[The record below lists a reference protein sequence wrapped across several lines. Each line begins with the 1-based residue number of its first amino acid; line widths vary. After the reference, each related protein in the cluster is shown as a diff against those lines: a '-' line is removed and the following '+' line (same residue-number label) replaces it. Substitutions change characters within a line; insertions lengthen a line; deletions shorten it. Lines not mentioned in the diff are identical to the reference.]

1 MENEYLL
8 QVSLELRDE
17 MSKNL
22 ENVNKELSEF
32 KRALRNAGI
41 DVDKLESK
49 VSKNTLN
56 MSGSLTSLAK
66 TAKYTTIALAGVAT
80 ASIKSFSDT
89 EYAVKK
95 VQTISSKSFSSIKT
109 GAFDLAKTYG
119 GSVEDILQANYDL
132 VSSMGDIEDSHL
144 ILDQAAQLSM
154 AGFTS
159 LGGAINALSSVMN
172 AYKMEASEV
181 TKVSDILMQ
190 VQNSGVTTIGELE
203 GSLSNVLPTAASLK
217 IGFEE
222 IAAAMATMTSNK
234 IPTAQATT
242 QLRQALAEL
251 AKEGTSADKIFR
263 EITGESFSNFI
274 EKGGQMV
281 DAFDLLEK
289 AAKNNNKTL
298 YDVFGSVEAA
308 GAVLNLTGDNL
319 DKFRNNIDGVGKA
332 SNLTSGAVKGLS
344 TSFKTEFGQLKAIGK
359 EVADQFGEELIPYIR
374 DLKKALEEVNIKG
387 LLSKENVDLALNL
400 GKGLLGIST
409 AIWAIDKGVK
419 TFEITMKAATG
430 IKMLMKF
437 AALHPVGTA
446 LTGIIGGTTLLL
458 NKANEEFEKRKKLYE
473 ELEKSSA
480 GTREVLERVKEALNT
495 DELDEIKLDNSAAI
509 LRYVDGF
516 KELKSIL
523 ADGDIE
529 KAAIEVNKMLN
540 TPSRTNYFGNNMFG
554 EEFQDDLDKSYEK
567 LEKINKLKEKAMDF
581 KIGNSTIE
589 IQKQMQE
596 LQKDYTLAKSLGA
609 TDSEIKPIIEAMDK
623 VKEKLEEI
631 KLKTDAA
638 KKANED
644 LKEIFE
650 KFRNLSTN
658 IELKA
663 NIFNM
668 SDLEKAEEEVREL
681 ENMINNALNLGA
693 SKISLEPLIKQ
704 YTEVKNRIEDIKKS
718 VNFTEIKENF
728 EKEFNNLNIEFEI
741 FGTDEQ
747 ERLLQTIKILESQVS
762 KAISEGMIDEATGIG
777 KALKE
782 AKEQYKVEYEIPK
795 KESEKFDN
803 NLKLL
808 GDSVYKVASI
818 VDNDFTSALS
828 TVMNGLVTF
837 STALKMVGMENGLN
851 DLAKSGMK
859 ALTEMG
865 GMGASIATGLTTAGP
880 WVAAGVAAI
889 SVVAPLLG
897 KSDEKR
903 RKKNAENERKFEE
916 NTNALR
922 ELGEQLKANTV
933 ALQDFVN
940 NLIASI
946 ATSPTLHR
954 IAGGQDTLKIM
965 EDIMMEN
972 KNFGQLSF
980 LVKESKK
987 TGITRKKKSY
997 SKDREMSEEELLE
1010 ILGYDKSITINEFD
1024 LDQIRKF
1031 AEDLDYITDGII
1043 KEWASSLTSRKI
1055 ESIDMSGFDQYKMN
1069 VDRFIDQI
1077 ELLQTEQ
1084 REFFKNAT
1092 LEAFEGINILDE
1104 KQLAEQYRQMFIDMG
1119 IDADKYSDAIKQMV
1133 DANKV
1138 LVTSVED
1145 VRNSFIDSLIGGTLN
1160 FVGSLGS
1167 YFQKILKNA
1176 AMVVYDVLYSEV
1188 DIYFDDMFKKIS
1200 NKLLDMKESGIIDF
1214 TGFWNEF
1221 DFNKILEVQNIQSN
1235 FDIVLNDLRKKLS
1248 DMGIST
1254 KIIDLILPV
1263 STLSEKISDIKS
1275 LLNNAMSSAL
1285 ENNDFTSF
1293 EKGLGQSIYNSVKDS
1308 LIKAFAESEVYKK
1321 YIDKYFDTAEF
1332 EKRLENTTNAED
1344 AFELMKG
1351 YMNNLN
1357 NILEANG
1364 MGFDGNISGNKEED
1378 NKLGNSYYNE
1388 GSSEININITQHF
1401 SGVYGEE
1408 TMYKIS
1414 KKGIIDALEEVKN
1427 SAKVVGV
1434 M

>member
-56 MSGSLTSLAK
+56 MSSSLTSLAK

-181 TKVSDILMQ
+181 TKVSDILIQ

-344 TSFKTEFGQLKAIGK
+344 TSFKTEFSQLKAVGK
-359 EVADQFGEELIPYIR
+359 EMVDQFGEELIPYIR
-374 DLKKALEEVNIKG
+374 DLKKALEEVNIKE

-458 NKANEEFEKRKKLYE
+458 NKANEEFEKRKKIYE

-480 GTREVLERVKEALNT
+480 GTREVLERVKKVLNT

-523 ADGDIE
+523 ADGDVE
-529 KAAIEVNKMLN
+529 KAVIEVNKMLN

-554 EEFQDDLDKSYEK
+554 EEFQDDLEKSYEK
-567 LEKINKLKEKAMDF
+567 LEKINELNEKAIRF
-581 KIGNSTIE
+581 EIGSSIIN
-589 IQKQMQE
+589 IQKQLQE

-609 TDSEIKPIIEAMDK
+609 TDSEIKPIIEATDK
-623 VKEKLEEI
+623 VKEKLEQI
-631 KLKTDAA
+631 KLKTDTA
-638 KKANED
+638 KKAAED
-644 LKEIFE
+644 LKEVF
-650 KFRNLSTN
+650 KNFGNLSTN

-663 NIFNM
+663 SIFNM

-704 YTEVKNRIEDIKKS
+704 YTEVKNRIEDIKES
-718 VNFTEIKENF
+718 VNFTEIKESF

-747 ERLLQTIKILESQVS
+747 ERLLQTIKILESQIS
-762 KAISEGMIDEATGIG
+762 KSISEGMMG
-777 KALKE
+777 KASELGKFLKE
-782 AKEQYKVEYEIPK
+782 LKEKYKVEYEIPK
-795 KESEKFDN
+795 KAAEEFEK
-803 NLKLL
+803 NLKGLST
-808 GDSVYKVASI
+808 SVYQVADL
-818 VDNDFTSALS
+818 VGGDFQEIISSVINGLS
-828 TVMNGLVTF
+828 TLTSSLNMMGVSKDSEGILGGLSGFLGSGTI
-837 STALKMVGMENGLN
+837 GMIAGGL
-851 DLAKSGMK
+851 
-859 ALTEMG
+859 
-865 GMGASIATGLTTAGP
+865 
-880 WVAAGVAAI
+880 GVAGAVGG
-889 SVVAPLLG
+889 VVSSIFG
-897 KSDEKR
+897 GSNEKR
-903 RKKNAENERKFEE
+903 KKKNAENERKFEE
-916 NTNALR
+916 NTNALK
-922 ELGEQLKANTV
+922 ELGEQIKANTA
-933 ALQDFVN
+933 ALQDFTN

-946 ATSPTLHR
+946 AANPTLHR

-972 KNFGQLSF
+972 KDFGQLSF

-997 SKDREMSEEELLE
+997 SKDREMSEEELLG
-1010 ILGYDKSITINEFD
+1010 ILGYDNSITINEFD
-1024 LDQIRKF
+1024 FNQIKKF
-1031 AEDLDYITDGII
+1031 AEDLDYITETII
-1043 KEWASSLTSRKI
+1043 KDWASSLTSRKI

-1069 VDRFIDQI
+1069 VDRFINQI
-1077 ELLQTEQ
+1077 EMLQTEQ
-1084 REFFKNAT
+1084 KEFFKNTT

-1104 KQLAEQYRQMFIDMG
+1104 KQLAEQYKEMFINMG
-1119 IDADKYSDAIKQMV
+1119 IDTDKYSNAIKEMV
-1133 DANKV
+1133 DANKI
-1138 LVTSVED
+1138 LITSMED
-1145 VRNSFIDSLIGGTLN
+1145 VRNSFIDSLISGNWN

-1167 YFQKILKNA
+1167 YFQKIIKNA
-1176 AMVVYDVLYSEV
+1176 AMVVYDTLYSEV
-1188 DIYFDDMFKKIS
+1188 DIYFDEMFEKIS
-1200 NKLLDMKESGIIDF
+1200 NKLMNMKESENIDF

-1221 DFNKILEVQNIQSN
+1221 DFNKILEAQNIQSN
-1235 FDIVLNDLRKKLS
+1235 FDVVLNDLRKKLS

-1254 KIIDLILPV
+1254 KIIDSILPI
-1263 STLSEKISDIKS
+1263 TALSEKISDIKS
-1275 LLNNAMSSAL
+1275 MLNNAMSSAL
-1285 ENNDFTSF
+1285 EDNDFTSF
-1293 EKGLGQSIYNSVKDS
+1293 EKGLGQSIYNSVKES
-1308 LIKAFAESEVYKK
+1308 LISAFAESEVYKK

-1364 MGFDGNISGNKEED
+1364 MGIDNTIGGNKDEERY
-1378 NKLGNSYYNE
+1378 LGNSYYNE
-1388 GSSEININITQHF
+1388 GSSEINISITQHF

-1427 SAKVVGV
+1427 QSKVVEV
-1434 M
+1434 MYG

>member
-1 MENEYLL
+1 M
-8 QVSLELRDE
+8 
-17 MSKNL
+17 
-22 ENVNKELSEF
+22 
-32 KRALRNAGI
+32 I
-41 DVDKLESK
+41 
-49 VSKNTLN
+49 
-56 MSGSLTSLAK
+56 
-66 TAKYTTIALAGVAT
+66 TTI
-80 ASIKSFSDT
+80 
-89 EYAVKK
+89 E
-95 VQTISSKSFSSIKT
+95 
-109 GAFDLAKTYG
+109 
-119 GSVEDILQANYDL
+119 E
-132 VSSMGDIEDSHL
+132 
-144 ILDQAAQLSM
+144 
-154 AGFTS
+154 
-159 LGGAINALSSVMN
+159 MN
-172 AYKMEASEV
+172 S
-181 TKVSDILMQ
+181 T
-190 VQNSGVTTIGELE
+190 
-203 GSLSNVLPTAASLK
+203 LSNVLPTAASLK

-251 AKEGTSADKIFR
+251 AKEGTSADKVFR
-263 EITGESFSNFI
+263 EIAGESFSRFI

-281 DAFDLLEK
+281 DAFDLLER
-289 AAKNNNKTL
+289 AARNNNKTL
-298 YDVFGSVEAA
+298 YDIFGSVEAA

-319 DKFRNNIDGVGKA
+319 DKFRNNIEGVEKA
-332 SNLTSGAVKGLS
+332 ANVTSGSVKTLS
-344 TSFKTEFGQLKAIGK
+344 TSFKIEFGKLKAVGK
-359 EVADQFGEELIPYIR
+359 EMADQFGEELIPYVR
-374 DLKKALEEVNIKG
+374 DLKKALEEVNIKE
-387 LLSKENVDLALNL
+387 LLSKENVDLALSL
-400 GKGLLGIST
+400 GKGLFGIST

-419 TFEITMKAATG
+419 ALEISMKAATG

-437 AALHPVGTA
+437 AVLHPAATA

-458 NKANEEFEKRKKLYE
+458 SKANDEFEKRKKVYE
-473 ELEKSSA
+473 ELEKSSV
-480 GTREVLERVKEALNT
+480 GNREVLERVKKVLNT
-495 DELDEIKLDNSAAI
+495 DELDEIKLDNSASI

-516 KELKSIL
+516 KDLKSIL
-523 ADGDIE
+523 ADGDVE
-529 KAAIEVNKMLN
+529 KAVEEINKMLN
-540 TPSRTNYFGNNMFG
+540 TSSRTNYFGNNMFG
-554 EEFQDDLDKSYEK
+554 EEFQDDLEKSYEK
-567 LEKINKLKEKAMDF
+567 LEKINELKEKAIRF
-581 KIGNSTIE
+581 EIGSSIID
-589 IQKQMQE
+589 IQKQLQE

-609 TDSEIKPIIEAMDK
+609 TDSEIKPIIEATDK
-623 VKEKLEEI
+623 VKEKLEQI

-638 KKANED
+638 KKAAED
-644 LKEIFE
+644 LKEVF
-650 KFRNLSTN
+650 KNFGNLSTN

-663 NIFNM
+663 SIFNM
-668 SDLEKAEEEVREL
+668 SDLEKAEEEAREL
-681 ENMINNALNLGA
+681 ENMINNALRLGA

-704 YTEVKNRIEDIKKS
+704 YREVKNQIEDIKEKI
-718 VNFTEIKENF
+718 NFIEIKESF

-747 ERLLQTIKILESQVS
+747 ERLLQTIKILESQIS
-762 KAISEGMIDEATGIG
+762 KAISEGMINEATEIG

-880 WVAAGVAAI
+880 WIAAGVAAI

-916 NTNALR
+916 NTNALK
-922 ELGEQLKANTV
+922 ELGEQIKANTA
-933 ALQDFVN
+933 ALQDFTN

-946 ATSPTLHR
+946 AANPTLHR
-954 IAGGQDTLKIM
+954 IAGGQDILKIM

-972 KNFGQLSF
+972 KDFGQLSF

-997 SKDREMSEEELLE
+997 SKDREMSEEELLG
-1010 ILGYDKSITINEFD
+1010 ILGYDNSITINEFD
-1024 LDQIRKF
+1024 FNQIKKF
-1031 AEDLDYITDGII
+1031 AEDLDYITETII
-1043 KEWASSLTSRKI
+1043 KDWASSLTSRKI

-1069 VDRFIDQI
+1069 VDRFINQI
-1077 ELLQTEQ
+1077 EMLQTEQ
-1084 REFFKNAT
+1084 KEFFKNTT

-1104 KQLAEQYRQMFIDMG
+1104 KQLAEQYKEMFINMG
-1119 IDADKYSDAIKQMV
+1119 IDADKYSNAIKEMV

-1138 LVTSVED
+1138 LITSMED
-1145 VRNSFIDSLIGGTLN
+1145 VRNSFIDSLISGNWN

-1167 YFQKILKNA
+1167 YFQKIIKNA
-1176 AMVVYDVLYSEV
+1176 AMVVYDTLYSEV
-1188 DIYFDDMFKKIS
+1188 DIYFDEMFEKIS
-1200 NKLLDMKESGIIDF
+1200 NKLMNMKESENIDF

-1221 DFNKILEVQNIQSN
+1221 DFNKILEAQNIQSN
-1235 FDIVLNDLRKKLS
+1235 FDVVLNDLRKKLS
-1248 DMGIST
+1248 EMGIST
-1254 KIIDLILPV
+1254 KIIDSILPI
-1263 STLSEKISDIKS
+1263 TALSEKISDIKS
-1275 LLNNAMSSAL
+1275 MLNSAMSSAL
-1285 ENNDFTSF
+1285 EDNDFTSF
-1293 EKGLGQSIYNSVKDS
+1293 EKGLGQSIYNSVKES
-1308 LIKAFAESEVYKK
+1308 LISAFAESEVYKK

-1364 MGFDGNISGNKEED
+1364 MGIDNTIGGNKDEERY
-1378 NKLGNSYYNE
+1378 LGNSYYNE
-1388 GSSEININITQHF
+1388 GSSEINISITQHF

-1427 SAKVVGV
+1427 QSKVVEV
-1434 M
+1434 MYG